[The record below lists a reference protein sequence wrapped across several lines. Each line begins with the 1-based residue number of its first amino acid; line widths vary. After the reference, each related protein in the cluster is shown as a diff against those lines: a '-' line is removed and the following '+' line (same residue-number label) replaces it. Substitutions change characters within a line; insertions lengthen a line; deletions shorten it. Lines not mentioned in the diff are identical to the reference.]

1 MGRRESGGKAETEA
15 QRRCCG
21 TLILGEDQGSLL
33 GGGVRIRVVCF
44 LGLFSDQG
52 KDMGIFWFLD
62 MGRITALLR

>member
-33 GGGVRIRVVCF
+33 GGVRIRVVCF

-62 MGRITALLR
+62 MGRVTALLR